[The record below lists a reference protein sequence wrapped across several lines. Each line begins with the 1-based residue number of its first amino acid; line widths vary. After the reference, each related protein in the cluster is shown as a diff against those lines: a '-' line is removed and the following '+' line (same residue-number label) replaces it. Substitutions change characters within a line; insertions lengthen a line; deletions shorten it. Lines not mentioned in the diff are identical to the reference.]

1 MVMNTDTQTC
11 LLHQRK
17 KPHENRAKQN
27 QPSVDKLE
35 RKDTNAK
42 KKKKKE
48 KSINGIEPNLQ

>member
-17 KPHENRAKQN
+17 KPHENRVKQN

-35 RKDTNAK
+35 RKDTNAQK
-42 KKKKKE
+42 KKKNKK
-48 KSINGIEPNLQ
+48 KALMA